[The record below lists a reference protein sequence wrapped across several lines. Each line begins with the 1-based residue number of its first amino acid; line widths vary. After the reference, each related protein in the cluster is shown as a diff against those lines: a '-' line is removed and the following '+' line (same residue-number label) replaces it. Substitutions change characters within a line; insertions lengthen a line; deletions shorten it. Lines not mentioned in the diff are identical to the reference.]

1 MEIRRRVLGP
11 EHADTLASMSN
22 LGKAYTYD
30 GKYGQAEALFRQVLE
45 IYGRSKE
52 LKESGTAD
60 TLSYMAFMYQLE
72 GKYGLAETD
81 AAQAL
86 AGLRHARGPD
96 HPDTMASAADL
107 ALAYLSQGKFEQS
120 ESVVREVEAT
130 EKTKQPDNRLRFWA
144 ESLLGASLAGEAHY
158 AEAEP
163 LLFEGYRG
171 MLARKDRIPVPY
183 WRHLDSTHEWIIQ
196 MYQTWGKRQKAAEC
210 GRCGIVGC

>member
-144 ESLLGASLAGEAHY
+144 ESLLGASLAGETHY

-163 LLFEGYRG
+163 LLLEGYRG
-171 MLARKDRIPVPY
+171 MLARKDRTPVPY
-183 WRHLDSTHEWIIQ
+183 WRHLQSTHVWIVQ
-196 MYQTWGKRQKAAEC
+196 MYVAWGKPDKAGDWKQHGSA
-210 GRCGIVGC
+210 